1 MLFKTDMIVLGAK
14 SSKGE
19 YNGRPFDSTTVFFKA
34 DLQEGDNFAGEVGEQ
49 MKWGTS
55 ANFDKIKDLEFPIV
69 AEATLEQVSNGK
81 SMTTIIKD
89 LFPKSSPADNK
100 KTDPNQPQKS
110 A

>member
-1 MLFKTDMIVLGAK
+1 MLLKTDMIVLGAK

-19 YNGRPFDSTTVFFKA
+19 YNGRPYDSTTVFFKA
-34 DLQEGDNFAGEVGEQ
+34 DLQEGDNFVGEVGEQ

-55 ANFDKIKDLEFPIV
+55 ANFDKIKHLEFPIV
-69 AEATLEQVSNGK
+69 AEVTLAQVSNGK

-89 LFPKSSPADNK
+89 LVPKSSPADQK
-100 KTDPNQPQKS
+100 PTANQAQKS